1 MMERDVVF
9 PQSNIR
15 QGSGSL
21 LEDERVGLREDPDI
35 QGFYKNSYSDN

>member
-21 LEDERVGLREDPDI
+21 VEDERVGLREPEG